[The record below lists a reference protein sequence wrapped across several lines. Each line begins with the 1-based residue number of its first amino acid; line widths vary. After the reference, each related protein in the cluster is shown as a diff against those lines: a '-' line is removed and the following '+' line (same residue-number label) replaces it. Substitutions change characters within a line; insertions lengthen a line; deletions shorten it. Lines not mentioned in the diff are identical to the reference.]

1 MSNCILYNLH
11 LLLLQEYYGFFT
23 PLLEIPIPTIAA
35 LNGPAIGAGFC
46 VSMFCDLRITADD
59 AKLGLYSKHHFF
71 EFCLA
76 IIFVAADVQIHP
88 IPAKFQAATPCT
100 VPQS

>member
-1 MSNCILYNLH
+1 MASLHSDLILLSLVGLHDMDSAVISGYLKRLEAAMSNCILYNLH

-35 LNGPAIGAGFC
+35 INGPAIGAGFC

-59 AKLGLYSKHHFF
+59 AKLG
-71 EFCLA
+71 
-76 IIFVAADVQIHP
+76 
-88 IPAKFQAATPCT
+88 
-100 VPQS
+100 